1 VYPLHRFYIFL
12 AAASSQ
18 ACAQL
23 PAYREAG
30 PHHRE
35 LSPLRPVPRPE
46 LVEVYVVSPHG
57 FCCDARCD
65 FGHKRLEHGDRFF
78 EHLHSSHTA
87 PQFFQWDIPRAFFVD
102 GFAGGALPYS
112 SLSARRAHARS
123 AYAPQSIWPRR
134 RKAPSCHH
142 PLMIGPHRLA
152 LATSCALVRD
162 EIRGGETMICVECG
176 QPVNDLHHQF
186 RGSGIRL
193 TRCEYCKCC
202 ATHLQ
207 YCKC

>member
-78 EHLHSSHTA
+78 EHLHSRHTA
-87 PQFFQWDIPRAFFVD
+87 PQFFQWESLALSLST
-102 GFAGGALPYS
+102 ALPEALCPTAL
-112 SLSARRAHARS
+112 SLLAAHTRALHT
-123 AYAPQSIWPRR
+123 
-134 RKAPSCHH
+134 HH
-142 PLMIGPHRLA
+142 NQFGLGVGKL
-152 LATSCALVRD
+152 
-162 EIRGGETMICVECG
+162 
-176 QPVNDLHHQF
+176 LHVT
-186 RGSGIRL
+186 IL
-193 TRCEYCKCC
+193 
-202 ATHLQ
+202 
-207 YCKC
+207 